1 MNEEILIA
9 LGDLTNGAL
18 NYYQTPRVVMAKR
31 DIIETYIN
39 NLKEIEKEH
48 QKINGE
54 LREEIKGIREERD
67 YLFNKLSIENKY
79 LSQENQQLQ
88 NNWNELNKF
97 IEDNLKSLEE
107 NITNKKCD
115 NAVAIYGREMNGFY
129 KVRRK
134 MQELEQGKDE

>member
-88 NNWNELNKF
+88 NNWKELK
-97 IEDNLKSLEE
+97 KWLEE
-107 NITNKKCD
+107 EIKDYRKREWFP
-115 NAVAIYGREMNGFY
+115 VANDLKE
-129 KVRRK
+129 VLDK

>member
-88 NNWNELNKF
+88 NNWNEL
-97 IEDNLKSLEE
+97 
-107 NITNKKCD
+107 KKC
-115 NAVAIYGREMNGFY
+115 VRECILYHSVCEEDY
-129 KVRRK
+129 KELNVLEDVESK
-134 MQELEQGKDE
+134 MQELEKGKDE

>member
-79 LSQENQQLQ
+79 LSQENQQLKDIRETAINYIDQ
-88 NNWNELNKF
+88 VIMYKPCAREIDKELDILIGILRGGN
-97 IEDNLKSLEE
+97 D
-107 NITNKKCD
+107 
-115 NAVAIYGREMNGFY
+115 
-129 KVRRK
+129 
-134 MQELEQGKDE
+134 EQ

>member
-67 YLFNKLSIENKY
+67 YLFNKSSVENKY
-79 LSQENQQLQ
+79 LSQEKQQLKEVIEEVREEIKDLLSHWKG
-88 NNWNELNKF
+88 NDLVERDLNEL
-97 IEDNLKSLEE
+97 LEILDKAKGE
-107 NITNKKCD
+107 
-115 NAVAIYGREMNGFY
+115 
-129 KVRRK
+129 
-134 MQELEQGKDE
+134 

>member
-79 LSQENQQLQ
+79 LSQENQQLKDIRETAINYIDQ
-88 NNWNELNKF
+88 VIMYKPCAREIDEELNTL
-97 IEDNLKSLEE
+97 IGILRGGNNE
-107 NITNKKCD
+107 
-115 NAVAIYGREMNGFY
+115 
-129 KVRRK
+129 
-134 MQELEQGKDE
+134 